1 MTEDQLAHDAHEV
14 VEHLQAAALEL
25 PFADHDDLELGRVE
39 DELLVRVGPYRRGIV
54 LPDSLKRRSVDA
66 AKMVGDRLEV
76 TFVTE
81 EGGQHMSQGQP

>member
-1 MTEDQLAHDAHEV
+1 MRAARRPGRRGHRQPRQHAHQRHDGPDA
-14 VEHLQAAALEL
+14 QRPAPA
-25 PFADHDDLELGRVE
+25 
-39 DELLVRVGPYRRGIV
+39 VGPYRRGIV

-81 EGGQHMSQGQP
+81 EGAQHMSQGQP